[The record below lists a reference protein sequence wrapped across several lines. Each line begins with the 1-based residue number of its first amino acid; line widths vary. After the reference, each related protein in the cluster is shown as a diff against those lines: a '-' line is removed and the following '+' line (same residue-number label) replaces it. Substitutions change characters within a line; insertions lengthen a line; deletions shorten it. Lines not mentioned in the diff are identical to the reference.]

1 MRHSISPCSRA
12 SHDASYEKAVFHHDA
27 LPLRATLSGVPVC
40 QVGCPLDFLAGSEEN
55 DSPEAV
61 GGGVARPAP
70 GVPECDALAAP
81 VTLQQ
86 SNPDRRCGLP
96 ALGGNMVSSSQE
108 HENAQRPSRGGQ
120 VEHRCFTRYT
130 LKAAATVWREGARQQ
145 GEVLNISLGGALIR
159 VFPELSLHEAVTVSI
174 HDSARVPGLMS
185 DLPATVV
192 RTSETDCAVRFE
204 PLHLERGV
212 GDTLP
217 ATRGR

>member
-1 MRHSISPCSRA
+1 
-12 SHDASYEKAVFHHDA
+12 V

-40 QVGCPLDFLAGSEEN
+40 QVGCPLDFLAGSEESG
-55 DSPEAV
+55 SPERWEAEW
-61 GGGVARPAP
+61 RPRLR
-70 GVPECDALAAP
+70 VSLECDTALAAP
-81 VTLQQ
+81 VPLQQ
-86 SNPDRRCGLP
+86 SDPDRRFGPL
-96 ALGGNMVSSSQE
+96 ALGGNMVSTSQE
-108 HENAQRPSRGGQ
+108 YEKAGNPSRGSL
-120 VEHRCFTRYT
+120 VEHRCYTRYT
-130 LKAAATVWREGARQQ
+130 LKAAATIWREGARQQ

-192 RTSETDCAVRFE
+192 RTSDTDCAVRFE